1 MHKNTHE
8 TNHTLIINA
17 KTMKFQRKT
26 GGMKCV
32 SLGDGPIS
40 STTPESV
47 TIMNNVDFLAKKN
60 FCPFKEIIEQVKR

>member
-1 MHKNTHE
+1 
-8 TNHTLIINA
+8 
-17 KTMKFQRKT
+17 MKFQRKT